1 MSCPSKNGRKR
12 SKTASFSYSVTVCFV
27 SSGMWPWWCLFHTFA
42 VSTRGTLV
50 SKMAQFLP
58 WMSEPLPDLKKI
70 FSGGSEGGTLYIG
83 YWRSAFSVSSCAGC
97 HSARRQVGRGSGP
110 AAAGRCP
117 TVSGHWDC
125 RWCHDCPYQAQHH
138 HPHQA
143 DPDLHHLLRQP
154 AWSIDPGGYKL
165 VMHGVFSVLN
175 LNLCCVILDVIPTLV
190 GWMPFEMDNSRVW
203 FVPLFSWGC
212 SCSPSLQSM

>member
-1 MSCPSKNGRKR
+1 MMSFPYIRGFHQRNSRFEDGPIPSLDVWATPRFFKN
-12 SKTASFSYSVTVCFV
+12 
-27 SSGMWPWWCLFHTFA
+27 
-42 VSTRGTLV
+42 
-50 SKMAQFLP
+50 
-58 WMSEPLPDLKKI
+58 I
-70 FSGGSEGGTLYIG
+70 FGGGGGGEGGTLYIG
-83 YWRSAFSVSSCAGC
+83 YWWSAFSVSSCAGC

-175 LNLCCVILDVIPTLV
+175 LNLLCNPGCDT
-190 GWMPFEMDNSRVW
+190 NSCGLNALW
-203 FVPLFSWGC
+203 NG
-212 SCSPSLQSM
+212 